1 MFLYFTLFKQKIKMF
16 IKPSIEQNAKII
28 EAKNKIKDAQRYK
41 QLCKDQRNKMD
52 RVRLEIGNLLKK

>member
-1 MFLYFTLFKQKIKMF
+1 MF